1 MNTFL
6 GAINDIKYEVIK
18 RTKKLGKI
26 KKERLGKNLTR
37 EQAKEI
43 ICNSPQS
50 FNTKIVMQRQ
60 L

>member
-1 MNTFL
+1 MATFI
-6 GAINDIKYEVIK
+6 GSIDDIKYEVIK
-18 RTKKLGKI
+18 MSKKLGKI

-43 ICNSPQS
+43 IFNYPQS